1 MSEESSGE
9 AEIEQEASDLEDLRE
24 LHPGLLIYKAAQ
36 ARNLPLMAEALA
48 HGAEI
53 NWVNDEDENKTP
65 LIQAVMGVRCAGGRE
80 AAFGNVRSQ
89 VHWRWELTAQC
100 VLVHPL
106 STAGRIYLKC
116 PVPLL
121 GLLDSLRVPAA
132 KWCRCEPKRYPRPGP
147 LAPRHVPG
155 AHRVSAALVAL
166 RGSVTLCCDAA
177 LTLSRGVSWN
187 GLC

>member
-65 LIQAVMGVRCAGGRE
+65 LIQAVMGVCCASDWE
-80 AAFGNVRSQ
+80 ATFGNVRSS
-89 VHWRWELTAQC
+89 C
-100 VLVHPL
+100 
-106 STAGRIYLKC
+106 
-116 PVPLL
+116 
-121 GLLDSLRVPAA
+121 
-132 KWCRCEPKRYPRPGP
+132 
-147 LAPRHVPG
+147 
-155 AHRVSAALVAL
+155 
-166 RGSVTLCCDAA
+166 
-177 LTLSRGVSWN
+177 
-187 GLC
+187 